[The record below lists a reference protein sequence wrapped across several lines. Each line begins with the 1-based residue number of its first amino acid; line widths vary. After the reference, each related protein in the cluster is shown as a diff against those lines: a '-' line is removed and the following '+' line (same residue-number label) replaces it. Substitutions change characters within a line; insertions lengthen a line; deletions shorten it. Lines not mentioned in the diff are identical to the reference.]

1 MSPTNFKVTSIYCIC
16 CDYTAKTKAR
26 YMQHLGTTK
35 HGRNYLKYLNKTEKE
50 KENVL
55 YCKVADKP
63 VQEKIKIVEDEPV
76 QEESPDIVDNPV
88 QEKQRLEDTEEE
100 FVQEFNLDTLAL
112 YYQQKMNTISIPKV
126 FIWFIHIFFAMR
138 TFFGYNRQNIPQNH
152 LSGNE

>member
-1 MSPTNFKVTSIYCIC
+1 MSPTNFKVERFYCIC

-50 KENVL
+50 KDNVL

-76 QEESPDIVDNPV
+76 QE
-88 QEKQRLEDTEEE
+88 KQQLKDTEEE
-100 FVQEFNLDTLAL
+100 FVQEFNLETLAV

>member
-1 MSPTNFKVTSIYCIC
+1 MN
-16 CDYTAKTKAR
+16 
-26 YMQHLGTTK
+26 
-35 HGRNYLKYLNKTEKE
+35 YLNKTEKG
-50 KENVL
+50 KETVL

-76 QEESPDIVDNPV
+76 QKESPDIVDNPV
-88 QEKQRLEDTEEE
+88 QEKQQLEDSEQE

-138 TFFGYNRQNIPQNH
+138 TFFGYNRQNMPQND
-152 LSGNE
+152 LSRNE

>member
-1 MSPTNFKVTSIYCIC
+1 MSPTNFKVESIYCIC

-63 VQEKIKIVEDEPV
+63 VQEK
-76 QEESPDIVDNPV
+76 Q
-88 QEKQRLEDTEEE
+88 QLEDSEQE

-138 TFFGYNRQNIPQNH
+138 TFFGYNRQNMPQNH
-152 LSGNE
+152 LSRNE

>member
-1 MSPTNFKVTSIYCIC
+1 MSPTNFKVERFYCIC

-50 KENVL
+50 KDNVL

-76 QEESPDIVDNPV
+76 QE
-88 QEKQRLEDTEEE
+88 KQQLKDTEEE
-100 FVQEFNLDTLAL
+100 FVQELNLDTLAL

-126 FIWFIHIFFAMR
+126 FIWFMHVFFAMR

>member
-1 MSPTNFKVTSIYCIC
+1 MSPTNFKVESIYCIC

-35 HGRNYLKYLNKTEKE
+35 HGRNYLNYLNKTEKV

-55 YCKVADKP
+55 YCKVADKS
-63 VQEKIKIVEDEPV
+63 VQEKIKIVE
-76 QEESPDIVDNPV
+76 EESPDIVDNPV
-88 QEKQRLEDTEEE
+88 QEKQQLKDTEEE
-100 FVQEFNLDTLAL
+100 FVQEINLDTLAL
-112 YYQQKMNTISIPKV
+112 YYQQKMNTIHIPSV
-126 FIWFIHIFFAMR
+126 FIWFMHIFFAMR